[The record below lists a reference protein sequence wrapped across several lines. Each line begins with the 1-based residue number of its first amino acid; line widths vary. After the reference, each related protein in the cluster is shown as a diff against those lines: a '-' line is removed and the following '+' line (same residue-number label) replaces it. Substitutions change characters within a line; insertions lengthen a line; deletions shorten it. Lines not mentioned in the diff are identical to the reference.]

1 MTARQKH
8 FEQHL
13 SYVLAAAHR
22 SVSQSLTE
30 RLKKHGIK
38 IEAWRVMEC
47 LDAGDRLTMGEL
59 AKRALVNPPALSKL
73 VDRMVLDG
81 LVHRKVADEDH
92 RQVNLLLTSLG
103 RMRLLQIR
111 EEVDDQDETLS
122 DILDSASLDLL
133 RDALAK
139 LC

>member
-1 MTARQKH
+1 MSAQQKH

-13 SYVLAAAHR
+13 SYALAAAHR
-22 SVSQSLTE
+22 TVSQSLAE

-47 LDAGDRLTMGEL
+47 LDAGDPLTMGEL
-59 AKRALVNPPALSKL
+59 ARRALLNPSALSKL
-73 VDRMVLDG
+73 VDRMVQDG

-103 RMRLLQIR
+103 RHRMLQIR
-111 EEVDDQDETLS
+111 PDVEAEDRTLS
-122 DILDSASLDLL
+122 DILDTESLAFL
-133 RDALAK
+133 REVLSK
-139 LC
+139 LS

>member
-1 MTARQKH
+1 MSAQKKH
-8 FEQHL
+8 FEHHL

-22 SVSQSLTE
+22 SINQSLTE

-47 LDAGDRLTMGEL
+47 LDAGERLTMGEL
-59 AKRALVNPPALSKL
+59 ADRALLNPPTLTKL

-92 RQVNLLLTSLG
+92 RQINLLLTSLG
-103 RMRLLQIR
+103 RIRMIQIR
-111 EEVDDQDETLS
+111 QEVDAQDQSLADV
-122 DILDSASLDLL
+122 LDTTSIDML
-133 RDALAK
+133 REALAK

>member
-1 MTARQKH
+1 MSAQKKH
-8 FEQHL
+8 FENHL

-22 SVSQSLTE
+22 SISKSLSD

-47 LDAGDRLTMGEL
+47 LDAGDLLTMGQL
-59 AKRALVNPPALSKL
+59 AEQALVNPPTLSKL

-81 LVHRKVADEDH
+81 LVHRRVADEDH

-103 RMRLLQIR
+103 RMRMIQIR
-111 EEVDDQDETLS
+111 KDVDDEDLNLAAM
-122 DILDSASLDLL
+122 LDDTSMEVL
-133 RDALAK
+133 RQALAK

>member
-1 MTARQKH
+1 MSAQQKH

-13 SYVLAAAHR
+13 SYALAAAHR
-22 SVSQSLTE
+22 TVSNSLSE
-30 RLKKHGIK
+30 RLKKHGMK

-47 LDAGDRLTMGEL
+47 LDAGDRLTMGQL
-59 AKRALVNPPALSKL
+59 AEQALVNPSTLSKL

-81 LVHRKVADEDH
+81 LVHRKVAEGDH

-103 RMRLLQIR
+103 RARMIR
-111 EEVDDQDETLS
+111 IRQEVDEQDQTLTS
-122 DILDSASLDLL
+122 LLDADSLRQL
-133 RDALAK
+133 RDVLSK